1 MGFVAALR
9 LNEKLLNAYWISLLV
24 LLIGDILVGGI
35 WMIKFDTITE
45 NLTSDLH
52 HRLSHEYV
60 DKNSKFRPLFD
71 DLQRR
76 GQCCGVQSPLDYNA
90 TFWQMIE
97 TEYFLDY
104 ERQFLNTSLDN
115 DHIDVDV
122 ENGDFLDSD
131 DVEGT
136 HGHNEEEL
144 DSEDLL
150 LPWSCCNAEFLAQV
164 QEPEAL
170 ANTIRRRLMDKSQ
183 VGNFPFKTNLVS
195 RV

>member
-45 NLTSDLH
+45 NLTSDLNQ
-52 HRLSHEYV
+52 RLSNEYV
-60 DKNSKFRPLFD
+60 EKNSKFRPLFD
-71 DLQRR
+71 NLQ
-76 GQCCGVQSPLDYNA
+76 GQSQCCGVQSPLDYNA
-90 TFWQMIE
+90 TFWQRIE

-122 ENGDFLDSD
+122 ENGEVLDSD
-131 DVEGT
+131 DQD
-136 HGHNEEEL
+136 EEL

-164 QEPEAL
+164 QEPVAL
-170 ANTIRRRLMDKSQ
+170 ANSIRRRLMDKSQ
-183 VGNFPFKTNLVS
+183 VSNF
-195 RV
+195 

>member
-24 LLIGDILVGGI
+24 LLIGDILIGGV

-45 NLTSDLH
+45 NLTSDLQR
-52 HRLSHEYV
+52 RLSSEYV
-60 DKNSKFRPLFD
+60 AKSGNQFRPIFDHLQKNS
-71 DLQRR
+71 
-76 GQCCGVQSPLDYNA
+76 QCCGVVSPLDYNA
-90 TFWQMIE
+90 TFWQMTE
-97 TEYFLDY
+97 TEFFLDY

-115 DHIDVDV
+115 DHIDVEVDQNDQS
-122 ENGDFLDSD
+122 ENH
-131 DVEGT
+131 E
-136 HGHNEEEL
+136 HEEEL